1 MNYINKILTT
11 LTLAAFVMV
20 GCDVTD
26 QEPKQ
31 SVASES
37 VFTTE
42 DGANA
47 ALNGAY
53 DAYQDVLPD
62 DYVFSELAGDLAGH
76 TGSFPSWSNVDQHNL
91 LPTNA
96 EARDLW
102 IFYYDLINITNNVI
116 AQVPQIDQ
124 EGFTDAEK
132 NQIVAEAKILRGLSY
147 HTLVR
152 FFGAIP
158 MPLEPTR
165 ALDESVFLPRT
176 SVADVYSQI
185 ASDWSD
191 AASTSGSA
199 GAIRA
204 TGLTA
209 TALLSRASLYLENYQ
224 DAIDFA
230 DQVLGAGPIDFATPG
245 ADIIFQLPYSSED
258 FNNLSFFALP
268 NGSGGRYEYGPTQD
282 YIGLFDP
289 ADTRFDE
296 NLMDVNAD
304 GTLELGKY
312 RLIDGDDNV
321 PVIRAAELHLI
332 RAEANLELGAD
343 DETVLADIDPIRE
356 AAGLAPL
363 FDPNGNADQYS
374 DQELLD
380 EILLQRAIEL
390 AQEGHRWHDL
400 NRLGLATSTFGI
412 NANMTLW
419 PIPQRDM
426 DTNPALEG
434 NQNPGY

>member
-1 MNYINKILTT
+1 MNYIYKILTT
-11 LTLAAFVMV
+11 LTLAAFVVV

-31 SVASES
+31 SVDSGT

-42 DGANA
+42 NGANV
-47 ALNGAY
+47 ALIGAY

-62 DYVFSELAGDLAGH
+62 DYVFTELAGDLAAH
-76 TGSFPSWSNVDQHNL
+76 TGSFPSWGSVDQHNM

-96 EARDLW
+96 EGRDLW

-116 AQVPQIDQ
+116 AQVPDIDQ

-132 NQIVAEAKILRGLSY
+132 AQIVAEAKILRGLSY
-147 HTLVR
+147 HSLVR
-152 FFGAIP
+152 FFGAVP
-158 MPLEPTR
+158 MPLTATR

-176 SVADVYSQI
+176 AVADVYAQI
-185 ASDWSD
+185 ATDWSD
-191 AASTSGSA
+191 AASTLGATGSA
-199 GAIRA
+199 GAIRG

-209 TALLSRASLYLENYQ
+209 SALLSRASLYLGNYQ

-230 DQVLGAGPIDFATPG
+230 DDVLGAGIALGDV
-245 ADIIFQLPYSSED
+245 IFQLPYSSED
-258 FNNLSFFALP
+258 FNNLSFFARP
-268 NGSGGRYEYGPTQD
+268 NGSGGRYEYGPTVD
-282 YIGLFDP
+282 YINLFDP
-289 ADTRFDE
+289 ADTRFDV

-321 PVIRAAELHLI
+321 PVITAAELHLI
-332 RAEANLELGAD
+332 KAEANLELGNG
-343 DETVLADIDPIRE
+343 ETTVLADVNPIRT

-363 FDPNGNADQYS
+363 PDDPNTANEYT
-374 DQELLD
+374 DQELLN
-380 EILLQRAIEL
+380 EILLQRALEL

-400 NRLGLATSTFGI
+400 NRVGIATTTFGI
-412 NANMTLW
+412 PANMTLW